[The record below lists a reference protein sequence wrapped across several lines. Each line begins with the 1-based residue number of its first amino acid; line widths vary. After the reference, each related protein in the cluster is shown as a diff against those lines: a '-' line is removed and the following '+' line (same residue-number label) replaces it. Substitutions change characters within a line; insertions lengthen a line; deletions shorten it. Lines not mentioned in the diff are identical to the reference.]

1 MYIIFCFQLCSQEA
15 REFVSIMNG
24 YGKSNKTHA
33 PIDRATYMSPL
44 VKMDLPDEVDWR
56 KKGYVTPVRLTSLKL

>member
-1 MYIIFCFQLCSQEA
+1 
-15 REFVSIMNG
+15 MNG

-56 KKGYVTPVRLTSLKL
+56 KKGYVTPVRLVFNAGFM